1 MIIQVIVEIVIKI
14 SSLNPISVYNNKENI
29 FLLLDSKRDNDSL
42 NV

>member
-14 SSLNPISVYNNKENI
+14 SSLNSITVHNNKENI